1 MPKPV
6 CHMEA
11 RSLPLASALY
21 YIRVIFMCAGG
32 AAVFQP
38 KPNYTKLNSMKAKR
52 KIQNRTQSLKKSLW
66 DSPGINTTIEA
77 PGILGGF
84 TSCGHGLI

>member
-1 MPKPV
+1 
-6 CHMEA
+6 MEA

-21 YIRVIFMCAGG
+21 YIRVIFMCVGG

-38 KPNYTKLNSMKAKR
+38 KPNYTKLNSVKAKR
-52 KIQNRTQSLKKSLW
+52 KIQNRTQSLKKGLW

>member
-38 KPNYTKLNSMKAKR
+38 KPNYTKLNSVKAKR

-66 DSPGINTTIEA
+66 D
-77 PGILGGF
+77 ILGLTPQLKLLAF
-84 TSCGHGLI
+84 